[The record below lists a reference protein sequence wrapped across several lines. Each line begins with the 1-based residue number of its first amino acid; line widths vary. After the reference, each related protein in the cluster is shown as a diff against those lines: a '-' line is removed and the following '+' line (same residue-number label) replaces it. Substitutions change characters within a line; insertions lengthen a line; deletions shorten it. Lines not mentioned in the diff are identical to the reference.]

1 MSNKRPV
8 KDDKEIIA
16 ALRKE
21 VRRLKKKLTE
31 KNKLIKT
38 CHEEIRVFQSKP
50 WINDKDKVTT
60 LSFFL

>member
-1 MSNKRPV
+1 MSKKLLTKNE
-8 KDDKEIIA
+8 EIVA

-38 CHEEIRVFQSKP
+38 CQEELMVLRRK
-50 WINDKDKVTT
+50 
-60 LSFFL
+60 

>member
-1 MSNKRPV
+1 MSKKLPTKNEEV
-8 KDDKEIIA
+8 IV

-38 CHEEIRVFQSKP
+38 CQEELRVFRSQA
-50 WINDKDKVTT
+50 
-60 LSFFL
+60 

>member
-50 WINDKDKVTT
+50 
-60 LSFFL
+60 